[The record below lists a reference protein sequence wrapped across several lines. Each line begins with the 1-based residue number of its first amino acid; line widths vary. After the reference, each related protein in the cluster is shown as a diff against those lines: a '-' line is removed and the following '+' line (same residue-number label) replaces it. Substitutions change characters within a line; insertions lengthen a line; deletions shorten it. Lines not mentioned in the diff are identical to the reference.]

1 MAKTNVNWLDAL
13 LEASEEEVDEVIS
26 KAINS
31 DGDDMMSSSQA
42 TGDVKDADVKDDPDA
57 LVYDKTD
64 CYSQDVEVGDENV
77 AGEVDIDI
85 DDTDTEVK
93 SGAETDAVKE
103 GFTADELRSFYTEAV
118 AEYIAEGKEEI
129 NAKYKAAVAK
139 AKEKR
144 DADLAKLK
152 AKEAKKAGKDKAA
165 AVAEAADINGMLA
178 DIFSKFE

>member
-13 LEASEEEVDEVIS
+13 LEASEEEVDEVID

-31 DGDDMMSSSQA
+31 DGDEMMSSSQA

-77 AGEVDIDI
+77 AGEVDIDN

-93 SGAETDAVKE
+93 SGPETDAVKE
-103 GFTADELRSFYTEAV
+103 SFTADELRSFYTEAV

-144 DADLAKLK
+144 DAELAKLK

-178 DIFSKFE
+178 DIFSKF